1 MFEIW
6 KRQRQWRQI
15 DSIGR
20 KTMRVNLL
28 DLINRQE
35 ESPLK
40 DVNFGQSE
48 RRQKKREKSG
58 TTIIKKEKKNAN
70 KP

>member
-1 MFEIW
+1 
-6 KRQRQWRQI
+6 
-15 DSIGR
+15 
-20 KTMRVNLL
+20 MRVNLL